1 MLLCLG
7 LACLS
12 TTNFDPAPDYAI
24 DRTVQYDRRSVR
36 ACAVIAD
43 DSPTFPS
50 RLVFLH
56 RTDQSSV
63 DAQAELY
70 GFSGGA
76 GSASGGDASK
86 FRCGEVALH
95 LVPGR
100 DGTPV
105 YMDFMPPTDTVTIRE
120 LRVYRFD
127 TTWNPN
133 DPFATAI
140 EGHEPFRDYFF
151 RANLSA
157 PYSFDPGTL
166 YVGTP

>member
-12 TTNFDPAPDYAI
+12 TTNLDPAPDYAGE
-24 DRTVQYDRRSVR
+24 RAVRYDTRSVR

-56 RTDQSSV
+56 RTDQNSV

-70 GFSGGA
+70 GF
-76 GSASGGDASK
+76 DATP

-105 YMDFMPPTDTVTIRE
+105 YMDFMPPADPVAIRE
-120 LRVYRFD
+120 LRIYRFD
-127 TTWNPN
+127 TEWDPA
-133 DPFATAI
+133 DPFALAV
-140 EGHEPFRDYFF
+140 EVRQPFRDYAFGV
-151 RANLSA
+151 NLVLST
-157 PYSFDPGTL
+157 PDDRSTILLPGF
-166 YVGTP
+166 P